1 MPRRILARSGQASIA
16 LGVYSDKA
24 ATSGEAS
31 AGGPRG
37 ECKRDATMTAI
48 AGLWRLD
55 GRPDAADGC
64 ERMLGALRMY
74 GADATAAWNDGD
86 VALGRCLKRV
96 LPEDRFDRQPLSGE
110 SGAVLVADARV
121 DNREELARALGVDAE
136 RLRELSDADLML
148 RAFERWDTD
157 AFDRIYGEFAC
168 AIWNSAQR
176 RLVLAKDGVG
186 MRPLYYHRGDRLFAF
201 ASMAKGL
208 HALPE
213 TPYAPDED
221 KVAEFLA
228 LTPDWGAE
236 TMFKGVEKVEG
247 GTFVVVRPDGALEAH
262 RHWAPS
268 RRTVR
273 LSSPDAYAEALREQ
287 LDQAVASCLRGARDV
302 AAHLSAGYD
311 SSSVAATAARLLAPQ
326 GGRVTAFTAVP
337 REGYVDTAKRPRL
350 IDEGPLAA
358 ATAAMHPNMEHV
370 LIRTAGRSPLQ
381 GLDRNFFL
389 YERPVLNIC
398 NQVWGDAI
406 NDAVRGRGLSV
417 LLTGS
422 MGNMTISYNG
432 AELLPELISQGRLS
446 RWLREA
452 SGLHRR
458 ADVRWVSVMARTLGP
473 WFPVWLW
480 KLARRVN
487 GASDLDMSSHSLIR
501 PARVDALDLR
511 ARAKA
516 RNLDLAYRPW
526 KDGHVARMWAIRR
539 GDRGALQ
546 KGVLAGW
553 GIDMRDPTAARRL
566 VEFCLSVPTGEFMRD
581 GVPRAIARRALAD
594 RLPAAVLDA
603 PLKGYQAA
611 DWHEGLT
618 AARDEIAAEVERL
631 AACAPASSALAT
643 ERMRQLVRDWPQS
656 GWDRHEVMEPY
667 RLALLRG
674 ISAGHFL
681 RRAAGSNT

>member
-1 MPRRILARSGQASIA
+1 
-16 LGVYSDKA
+16 
-24 ATSGEAS
+24 
-31 AGGPRG
+31 
-37 ECKRDATMTAI
+37 MTAI

-74 GADATAAWNDGD
+74 GADATAAWSDGD
-86 VALGRCLKRV
+86 IALGRCLKRV
-96 LPEDRFDRQPLSGE
+96 LPEDRFDRQPLTGE
-110 SGAVLVADARV
+110 SGVVLVADARV
-121 DNREELARALGVDAE
+121 DNRDELARALGLSAE
-136 RLRELSDADLML
+136 RLGELSDADLML
-148 RAFERWDTD
+148 RAYERWGTD

-168 AIWNSAQR
+168 AVWDGAQR
-176 RLVLAKDGVG
+176 RLILAKDGVG
-186 MRPLYYHRGDRLFAF
+186 MRPLYYHRGERLVAF

-221 KVAEFLA
+221 KIAEFLI
-228 LTPDWGAE
+228 LTPDWGSE
-236 TMFKGVEKVEG
+236 TLFKGVEKVEG
-247 GTFVVVRPDGALEAH
+247 GTFVVLRLDGSFEAR
-262 RHWAPS
+262 RHWEPS
-268 RRTVR
+268 RRT
-273 LSSPDAYAEALREQ
+273 LTLPSADAYAEALREQ
-287 LDQAVASCLRGARDV
+287 LDQAVASCLRGAREV

-311 SSSVAATAARLLAPQ
+311 SSSVAATAARLLAPH
-326 GGRVTAFTAVP
+326 GGRVTAFTAAP

-358 ATAAMHPNMEHV
+358 MTAAMHPNMEHV
-370 LIRTAGRSPLQ
+370 VIRASGRSPLQ

-406 NDAVRGRGLSV
+406 NDAARGRGLSV

-422 MGNMTISYNG
+422 MGNITLSYTG
-432 AELLPELISQGRLS
+432 AELLPELIRGGRPM
-446 RWLREA
+446 RWFRA
-452 SGLHRR
+452 ARGLHDTQ
-458 ADVRWVSVMARTLGP
+458 DVRWISVMARSFGP
-473 WFPVWLW
+473 WFPAWLW
-480 KLARRVN
+480 RLARRIN
-487 GASDLDMSSHSLIR
+487 DASPFNLESYSLIR
-501 PARVDALDLR
+501 ADRVDALDLKE
-511 ARAKA
+511 RAKA
-516 RNLDLAYRPW
+516 RELDLAFRPL
-526 KDGHVARMWAIRR
+526 KDGFAARVAGMRR

-553 GIDMRDPTAARRL
+553 GIDMRDPTADRRL
-566 VEFCLSVPTGEFMRD
+566 VEFCLSVPTEQFMLD
-581 GVPRAIARRALAD
+581 GAPRALARRALAD

-631 AACAPASSALAT
+631 AACAPASAALST
-643 ERMRQLVRDWPQS
+643 ERMRQLVRDWPED
-656 GWDRHEVMEPY
+656 GWDRHEVVEPY

-681 RRAAGSNT
+681 RKAAGSNM